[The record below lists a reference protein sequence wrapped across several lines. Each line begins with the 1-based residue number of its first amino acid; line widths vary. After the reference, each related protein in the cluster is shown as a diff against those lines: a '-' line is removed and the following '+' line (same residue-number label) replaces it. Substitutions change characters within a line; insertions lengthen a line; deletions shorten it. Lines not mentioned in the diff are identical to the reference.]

1 MLLHGKFYF
10 GKRKISYVHNFPF
23 YPLKRI
29 IYCSKETFEENECF
43 LVSYRLLGIDSK
55 KTQKQRLLKLG
66 RDKMLTENKNRR
78 SSS

>member
-1 MLLHGKFYF
+1 MESLYF
-10 GKRKISYVHNFPF
+10 SKRKISYVHNFPF

-55 KTQKQRLLKLG
+55 KAQKHRLLKLG
-66 RDKMLTENKNRR
+66 RDKMPTQKQM
-78 SSS
+78 

>member
-1 MLLHGKFYF
+1 MC
-10 GKRKISYVHNFPF
+10 IIFPF

-55 KTQKQRLLKLG
+55 KSTEAQIIEIRQRQDAHTKTDVVHLN
-66 RDKMLTENKNRR
+66 MA
-78 SSS
+78 S

>member
-1 MLLHGKFYF
+1 MGSFYF

-23 YPLKRI
+23 YSLKRI
-29 IYCSKETFEENECF
+29 IYCSKETFEENEYF

-55 KTQKQRLLKLG
+55 KKKKQHRLLKLG
-66 RDKMLTENKNRR
+66 RDKMPTENKNRY